1 VLVVYDL
8 PFLDKLYPQMLFI
21 GDFLWYTTLLIAG
34 MVAAFVIVACVNRK
48 YSMYSVWR
56 IMSARVD
63 KGIRRNKDQWLGG
76 GAGTGKLAKATV
88 VAEIGPG
95 LGSNMRYLS
104 GLKSLQRLYLVEP
117 NNYFFPGLRAAADA
131 AGIPAEKV
139 EIVPNSAADMHA
151 IDSNSVDA
159 VICTLVLCSVNE
171 PNETI
176 REVQRI
182 LKPGGIFIFIEHVA
196 ADPSQDGK
204 GCPDDT
210 VGINSKRRLAF
221 NWRWMR
227 AYTEHGR
234 GNSTD
239 IRMGSSRNR
248 RLQASRRA
256 ILYETTYWRY
266 RNKTFKCGN
275 VNRRVSLTTHASQ

>member
-76 GAGTGKLAKATV
+76 GTGTGKLAKAAV

-159 VICTLVLCSVNE
+159 VICTLVLCSVDE

-204 GCPDDT
+204 AAQMIQWALTVSGVWPLIGDGCELTRNTGEAIAQTSGWAAVEIEDFKLRGVPFFMKPHIG
-210 VGINSKRRLAF
+210 GIATKR
-221 NWRWMR
+221 
-227 AYTEHGR
+227 
-234 GNSTD
+234 
-239 IRMGSSRNR
+239 SSV
-248 RLQASRRA
+248 
-256 ILYETTYWRY
+256 EM
-266 RNKTFKCGN
+266 
-275 VNRRVSLTTHASQ
+275 